1 MRQAFLI
8 KAGDLCDL
16 IEKEIANGN
25 KLETPEQWDEFIFRI
40 HSEGK
45 ADHLAAVPNC
55 YDDAELL
62 AAELRETGIKAK
74 VLKNDTP

>member
-25 KLETPEQWDEFIFRI
+25 KLETPEQRDEFIFRI
-40 HSEGK
+40 YSEGK
-45 ADHLAAVPNC
+45 ADHLATVPDR
-55 YDDAELL
+55 YDVEPHAS
-62 AAELRETGIKAK
+62 ELRETGIKAK